1 MSDDCPKLR
10 PVEAFPVEHEGQSFI
25 ALRDPAGYTS
35 SVLMVP
41 FAMVAIVEKFDGEH
55 SITDIQA
62 DVMRTHGELLFRH
75 QIEAL
80 VETLDE
86 HGLLDSPRFA
96 ARRAAIDA
104 AFLGARSRPAAHAG
118 AAYPADAAELTAT
131 MSRFFEPPAGPGA
144 IDQVAAASPGA
155 SEGRPGASER
165 RPGAPVDGII
175 APHIDFQRGGPA
187 YGWAYRDLAERC
199 DADVFVVFGTCHAGM
214 RDPFALTRKE
224 YETPFGAIA
233 VDEELVDAL
242 VARAPLDLLASELAH
257 RTEHSIEFQ
266 AVFLRY
272 LFHGRR
278 RVTIVPILT
287 SFAHE
292 AMLRGTAPEDDPTIM
307 GFFEALAD
315 VVHGSGRRVAFVAG
329 ADLAHVGPRFG
340 DPDPVSSAALA
351 EIGREDRAML
361 EKVEE
366 GDAKA
371 FFTSI
376 AADRDRRR
384 ICGFSPIW
392 SLLHMLPG
400 RRGALRHYGQWP
412 DPQAVVTYASVVF

>member
-1 MSDDCPKLR
+1 MTDDCPKLR
-10 PVEAFPVEHEGQSFI
+10 PVEAFPLEHEGQSFI

-41 FAMVAIVEKFDGEH
+41 FAMVEIVAKFDGEH
-55 SITDIQA
+55 SIADIQA
-62 DVMRTHGELLFRH
+62 DVMRTQGELLFRH

-80 VETLDE
+80 AQTLDE
-86 HGLLDSPRFA
+86 HGFIDGPRFA
-96 ARRAAIDA
+96 ARQAAIDA
-104 AFLGARSRPAAHAG
+104 AFLGAPARPAAHAG
-118 AAYPADAAELTAT
+118 GAYPADAEELRAT
-131 MSRFFEPPAGPGA
+131 MSRFFEPPVGPGA
-144 IDQVAAASPGA
+144 IGPAADVS
-155 SEGRPGASER
+155 PGASER
-165 RPGAPVDGII
+165 RPGAPVAGII

-187 YGWAYRDLAERC
+187 YAWAYRDVAERC
-199 DADVFVVFGTCHAGM
+199 DADLFVVFGTCHAGM
-214 RDPFALTRKE
+214 RDPFALTRKD
-224 YETPFGAIA
+224 YETPFGALA
-233 VDEELVDAL
+233 VDGEFVDAL
-242 VARAPLDLLASELAH
+242 VARAPLDLFAAELAH

-278 RVTIVPILT
+278 DVKIVPILT

-292 AMLRGTAPEDDPTIM
+292 AMLRGEAPEDEPTIM

-315 VVHGSGRRVAFVAG
+315 VAHASGRRVAFVAG

-340 DPDPVSSAALA
+340 DPDPVSAGALA
-351 EIGREDRAML
+351 QIGREDRAML
-361 EKVEE
+361 ETVEE

-371 FFTSI
+371 FFASI
-376 AADRDRRR
+376 AAERDRRR

-400 RRGALRHYGQWP
+400 RRGTLRHYGQWP